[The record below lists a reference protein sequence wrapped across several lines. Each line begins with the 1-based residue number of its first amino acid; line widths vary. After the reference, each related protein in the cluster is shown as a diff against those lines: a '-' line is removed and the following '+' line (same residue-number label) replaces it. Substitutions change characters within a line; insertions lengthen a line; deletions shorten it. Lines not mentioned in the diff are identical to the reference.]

1 MTGYTDYAVL
11 TRGAPT
17 AQWVHVWD
25 FPPASS
31 TLEEAQFALNY
42 FRRLNRDQIRDARE
56 RVAKAQTD
64 DKRAKRQGY
73 LDALERVEFRI
84 FERQVSAYTPMSD

>member
-17 AQWVHVWD
+17 AQWTHAWD

-31 TLEEAQFALNY
+31 TLEDAQYALTY
-42 FRRLNRDQIRDARE
+42 FQRLHADEVRTARA
-56 RVAKAQTD
+56 RVAKAKD
-64 DKRAKRQGY
+64 DAQRTKRQGY
-73 LDALERVEFRI
+73 LDALQRVEYRI
-84 FERQVSAYTPMSD
+84 FERQVSAYTPMAD